1 MNNDIIMC
9 QLDIVP
15 IKNENG
21 GVVFFLVSVKAGY
34 QIKIRQFKCVGFI
47 PLNALMQTESREK
60 EFQLNG
66 PMNQCDFFI

>member
-21 GVVFFLVSVKAGY
+21 GVVFFLVSVKAG
-34 QIKIRQFKCVGFI
+34 FK
-47 PLNALMQTESREK
+47 SRLK
-60 EFQLNG
+60 MRRF
-66 PMNQCDFFI
+66 

>member
-34 QIKIRQFKCVGFI
+34 QTK
-47 PLNALMQTESREK
+47 T
-60 EFQLNG
+60 
-66 PMNQCDFFI
+66 